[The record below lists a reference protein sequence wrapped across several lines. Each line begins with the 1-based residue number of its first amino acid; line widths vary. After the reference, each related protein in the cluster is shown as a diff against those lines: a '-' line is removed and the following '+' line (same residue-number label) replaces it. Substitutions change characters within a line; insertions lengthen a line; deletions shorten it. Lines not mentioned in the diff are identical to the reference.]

1 MPYKF
6 DPENPFATE
15 KAQPEMV
22 INTDKSRGLK
32 IEHFFSTPGVHP
44 FEQLEWEKR
53 SAKITDDSGKA
64 IFEQDN
70 IEVPTSWSQLATK
83 VVASKYFY
91 GDIETGQRENSVKQL
106 VHRVCKAIADRGRK
120 DGYFATDE
128 DAEVFYNE
136 LAWLCVNQHG
146 AFNSPVWFNVGL
158 LDVYGVAGGKHN
170 FHWNPQE
177 QTAVACENSYE
188 YPQSSACFIQ
198 SVKDSMQDI
207 MRLATSEAMLFKHG
221 SGTGTDL
228 STLRS
233 SKEKLSGG
241 GKPSG
246 PLSFMR
252 VYDQIAAV
260 IKSGGKTRR
269 AAKMQSL
276 KVGHPDIKEFITC
289 KTEEEKK
296 AWALIEAGYDNDHN
310 NEAYSSVMFQ
320 NSNLSVRVTDEF
332 MQAVEKEDIWTT
344 YSVTTGEK
352 MDEHSARELM
362 DLIAEG
368 TRICGD
374 PGLQYHSTIN
384 RWHTCPNS
392 GPINASN
399 PCSEYMFVDDS
410 ACNLASLNLLKF
422 RNEDASFDIDS
433 FKKAIR
439 MFIIAQEILVDN
451 GSYPDEAVA
460 VNSHLYRPLGL
471 GYANLGSLMMSL
483 AFPYDSDQ
491 ARAIGGAIS
500 AVMTGTAYTAS
511 AEIAA
516 MKEPFEQFAGNRDAM
531 LKVINMHRKH
541 AYDIPETHC
550 PDYLRNAAKDA
561 WDQAFD
567 TGSKVG
573 FRNAQAT
580 VLAPTG
586 TIGFLM
592 DCDTTGIEPD
602 IALVKYKLLAGGGM
616 FKLVNK
622 TVPMALERL
631 GYSADEVKS
640 ICDYIDENETI
651 EGAKE
656 FNPDHLPVFDCAFKP
671 RNGKR
676 CINYLAHL
684 KMMASV
690 QPFISGA
697 ISKTINMPKEST
709 TENIAAAYMEGW
721 KLGLKAVAIYRD
733 GSKKLQPVSTKK
745 HKDTKAKAPAEAST
759 PARPFRRRLPDTR
772 HSITHKFSVQGHEG
786 YLTVGLYEDGQPGEL
801 FITMAKEGSTVGGLM
816 DVIGTCTSMA
826 LQYGVPLITLVDK
839 FRHARFEPSGMTSNR
854 DIPFAKS
861 LIDYIFCWLGCQFMP
876 GYADKNIPNRSI
888 GATPPDNK
896 NTTTAR
902 EVVEKTKDLAK
913 KIAEA
918 KTETKIKAKTTAPK
932 KPIISASAS
941 KPLRQ
946 PSSDPKI
953 ISAPLGVPSKG
964 AALMKESADPAGR
977 ISALVASAIT
987 ETSGPL
993 QSEAKTL
1000 EQFNAQFTHFTGDA
1014 PACDVCGSITVRN
1027 GTCYK
1032 CFNCGNSMGC
1042 S

>member
-1 MPYKF
+1 MSGKF
-6 DPENPFATE
+6 DPGIAFTTGQS
-15 KAQPEMV
+15 QPETSV
-22 INTDKSRGLK
+22 GASKSAGLK
-32 IEHFFSTPGVHP
+32 VEHFFSTPGVHP
-44 FEQLEWEKR
+44 FEQLEWETH
-53 SAKITDDSGKA
+53 SAKITGDNGQVV
-64 IFEQDN
+64 FEQDD
-70 IEVPTSWSQLATK
+70 IEVPASWSQLATK

-91 GDIETGQRENSVKQL
+91 GDVESGQRERSVKHL
-106 VHRVCKAIADRGRK
+106 VHRVCRTIADRGRK

-136 LAWLCVNQHG
+136 LAWLCVNQFG

-158 LDVYGVAGGKHN
+158 FDVYGVSGGKHN
-170 FHWNPQE
+170 YHWDAE
-177 QTAVACENSYE
+177 RAEAVVCENGYE
-188 YPQSSACFIQ
+188 YPQASACFIQ
-198 SVKDSMQDI
+198 SVKDSMEDI

-241 GKPSG
+241 GRPSG

-276 KVGHPDIKEFITC
+276 KINHPDIKEFITC

-296 AWALIEAGYDNDHN
+296 AWALIEAGYDGDYNSK
-310 NEAYSSVMFQ
+310 AYDSVMFQ

-332 MQAVEKEDIWTT
+332 MEAVEKDALWAT
-344 YSVTTGEK
+344 YAVTTGEK
-352 MDEHSARELM
+352 MDEPSARELM
-362 DLIAEG
+362 RLIAEG
-368 TRICGD
+368 TRVCGD

-399 PCSEYMFVDDS
+399 PCSEFMFTDDS
-410 ACNLASLNLLKF
+410 ACNLASLNLMRF
-422 RNEDASFDIDS
+422 RKEDGCFDVAG
-433 FKKAIR
+433 FKKAVR
-439 MFIIAQEILVDN
+439 LFIIAQEILVDN
-451 GSYPDEAVA
+451 GSYPDKAIA
-460 VNSHLYRPLGL
+460 KNSHLFRPLGL
-471 GYANLGSLMMSL
+471 GFANLGSLMMSL
-483 AFPYDSDQ
+483 ALPYDSNQ

-500 AVMTGTAYTAS
+500 AIMTGTAYSAS
-511 AEIAA
+511 AEVASV
-516 MKEPFEQFAGNRDAM
+516 KGPFEQFKNNADAM
-531 LKVINMHRKH
+531 LKVINMHRQH
-541 AYDIPETHC
+541 ACDLPESHC

-561 WDQAFD
+561 WDQAVD
-567 TGSKVG
+567 AGSRVG

-586 TIGFLM
+586 TIGFMM
-592 DCDTTGIEPD
+592 DCDTTGIEPE

-616 FKLVNK
+616 LKLVNK

-631 GYSADEVKS
+631 GYSVDEIKS
-640 ICDYIDENETI
+640 ICDHIDENETI
-651 EGAKE
+651 EGARRL
-656 FNPDHLPVFDCAFKP
+656 NPDHLPVFDCAFKA

-676 CINYLAHL
+676 HVHYMAHL
-684 KMMASV
+684 KMMAAV

-709 TENIAAAYMEGW
+709 TEDIAAAYMEGW

-733 GSKKLQPVSTKK
+733 GSKRLQPVSTKK
-745 HKDTKAKAPAEAST
+745 HKDAKASASAEA
-759 PARPFRRRLPDTR
+759 PAPSQPFRRRLPDTR
-772 HSITHKFSVQGHEG
+772 QSLTHKFSVAGHEG

-826 LQYGVPLITLVDK
+826 LQYGVPLVTLVDK

-861 LIDYIFCWLGCQFMP
+861 LIDYIFCWLGCQFIP
-876 GYADKNIPNRSI
+876 GYADRNTPNR
-888 GATPPDNK
+888 GAASGAAQSK
-896 NTTTAR
+896 NATTAKKL
-902 EVVEKTKDLAK
+902 VEKTRDLAE

-918 KTETKIKAKTTAPK
+918 KAVRREDKPVRGEGAPPLNRGQASP
-932 KPIISASAS
+932 KPPHSGPKNRFAGLAS
-941 KPLRQ
+941 
-946 PSSDPKI
+946 
-953 ISAPLGVPSKG
+953 
-964 AALMKESADPAGR
+964 R
-977 ISALVASAIT
+977 ITALVGSTVAD
-987 ETSGPL
+987 ESGAL
-993 QSEAKTL
+993 QAEARAL
-1000 EQFNAQFTHFTGDA
+1000 EEFNAQFAHFLEDA
-1014 PACDVCGSITVRN
+1014 PACDICGSITVRN

>member
-1 MPYKF
+1 MSHKF
-6 DPENPFATE
+6 DPENPFRTE
-15 KAQPEMV
+15 QSQPQM
-22 INTDKSRGLK
+22 TAKTCDLKGLK
-32 IEHFFSTPGVHP
+32 IEPFFSTPDVHP
-44 FEQLEWEKR
+44 FDQLEWEMR
-53 SAKITDDSGKA
+53 SAKITGDNGHA
-64 IFEQDN
+64 VFEQDD
-70 IEVPTSWSQLATK
+70 IEVPASWSQLATK

-91 GDIETGQRENSVKQL
+91 GDIESGRRENSVKQL
-106 VHRVCKAIADRGRK
+106 VHRVCRAIADRGRR
-120 DGYFATDE
+120 DGYFASDE
-128 DAEVFYNE
+128 DAEVFYSE
-136 LAWLCVNQHG
+136 LTWLCVNQYG

-158 LDVYGVAGGKHN
+158 FDVYGVAGSKHN
-170 FHWNPQE
+170 FRWDPQVKD
-177 QTAVACENSYE
+177 AVACENSYE
-188 YPQSSACFIQ
+188 YPQASACFIQ
-198 SVKDSMQDI
+198 SVKDSMKDI

-233 SKEKLSGG
+233 SREKLAGG

-276 KVGHPDIKEFITC
+276 KIDHPDIKEFITC

-296 AWALIEAGYDNDHN
+296 AWALIEAGYDGDYN
-310 NEAYSSVMFQ
+310 NEAYNSVMFQ

-332 MQAVEKEDIWTT
+332 MQAVEKDASWTT
-344 YSVTTGEK
+344 RAVTTGEK
-352 MDEHSARELM
+352 MGEHSARELM
-362 DLIAEG
+362 NLIAEG

-410 ACNLASLNLLKF
+410 ACNLASLNLMKF
-422 RNEDASFDIDS
+422 REEDGSFNIEG

-439 MFIIAQEILVDN
+439 LFIIAQEILVDN
-451 GSYPDEAVA
+451 GSYPDKEIAI
-460 VNSHLYRPLGL
+460 NSHLFRPLGL
-471 GYANLGSLMMSL
+471 GFANLGSLMMSL
-483 AFPYDSDQ
+483 ALPYDSDQ
-491 ARAIGGAIS
+491 ARAIAGAIS
-500 AVMTGTAYTAS
+500 AIMTGTAYTAS
-511 AEIAA
+511 AEMASI
-516 MKEPFEQFAGNRDAM
+516 KGPFDEFNKNADAM
-531 LKVINMHRKH
+531 LKVINMHRQN
-541 AYDIPETHC
+541 ACEFPEAHC

-561 WDQAFD
+561 WDQALD
-567 TGSKVG
+567 AGSRSG

-580 VLAPTG
+580 VIAPTG

-616 FKLVNK
+616 LKLVNK

-631 GYSADEVKS
+631 GYSADDVKS

-651 EGAKE
+651 EGAAKL
-656 FNPDHLPVFDCAFKP
+656 NPDHLPVFDCAFKP

-676 CINYLAHL
+676 YIHYVAHL
-684 KMMASV
+684 RMMAAV
-690 QPFISGA
+690 QPFTSGA

-709 TENIAAAYMEGW
+709 TEDIAAAYTQGW

-733 GSKKLQPVSTKK
+733 GSKRLQPVSTKK
-745 HKDTKAKAPAEAST
+745 HKDGKVKAEAAA

-772 HSITHKFSVQGHEG
+772 QSITHKFSVTGHEG

-861 LIDYIFCWLGCQFMP
+861 LIDYIFCWLGCQFIP
-876 GYADKNIPNRSI
+876 GYAEKNTPNRTAAS
-888 GATPPDNK
+888 GSPDNK
-896 NTTTAR
+896 NATTAKKL
-902 EVVEKTKDLAK
+902 VEKTKDLAQ

-918 KTETKIKAKTTAPK
+918 KVLKREDAKT
-932 KPIISASAS
+932 
-941 KPLRQ
+941 
-946 PSSDPKI
+946 
-953 ISAPLGVPSKG
+953 SAPEK
-964 AALMKESADPAGR
+964 AARQASVEPRHRLAGLASR
-977 ISALVASAIT
+977 ISALVGSAIT
-987 ETSGPL
+987 DESGAM
-993 QSEAKTL
+993 QSEVRTL
-1000 EQFNAQFTHFTGDA
+1000 EQFNAQFAHFPDDA
-1014 PACDVCGSITVRN
+1014 PACDICGSITVRN

>member
-1 MPYKF
+1 MSYNF
-6 DPENPFATE
+6 EPENPFKTE
-15 KAQPEMV
+15 QSQIKTVPGQP
-22 INTDKSRGLK
+22 KSAGLR
-32 IEHFFSTPGVHP
+32 IEHFFSSPGEHP
-44 FEQLEWEKR
+44 FEQLEWENR
-53 SAKITDDSGKA
+53 SVKITGDGGQA
-64 IFEQDN
+64 VFEQDN
-70 IEVPTSWSQLATK
+70 IEVPVSWSQLATK

-91 GDIETGQRENSVKQL
+91 GDVGTGLREHSVKQL
-106 VHRVCKAIADRGRK
+106 VHRVCKMIADRGKR

-136 LAWLCVNQHG
+136 LTWLCVNQYG

-158 LDVYGVAGGKHN
+158 YDVYGIGGSKHN
-170 FHWNPQE
+170 FHWNPQSKE
-177 QTAVACENSYE
+177 VVACENSYE
-188 YPQSSACFIQ
+188 YPQASACFIQ
-198 SVKDSMQDI
+198 CVKDSMEDI

-241 GKPSG
+241 GRPSG

-276 KVGHPDIKEFITC
+276 KVGHPDIREFITC

-296 AWALIEAGYDNDHN
+296 ARALIEAGYDGDYN
-310 NEAYSSVMFQ
+310 NEAYNSVMFQ

-332 MQAVEKEDIWTT
+332 MQAVEKDDKWST
-344 YSVTTGEK
+344 YAVTTSEK
-352 MDEHSARELM
+352 MEEHSARELM
-362 DLIAEG
+362 ELIAEG
-368 TRICGD
+368 TRLCGD
-374 PGLQYHSTIN
+374 PGLQYDSTIN

-399 PCSEYMFVDDS
+399 PCSEYMFIDDS
-410 ACNLASLNLLKF
+410 ACNLASLNLMKF
-422 RNEDASFDIDS
+422 VKEDGSFDVAG

-439 MFIIAQEILVDN
+439 LFIIAQEILVDN
-451 GSYPDEAVA
+451 GSYPDKSITR
-460 VNSHLYRPLGL
+460 NSHLFRPLGL
-471 GYANLGSLMMSL
+471 GFANLGSVIMSQAL
-483 AFPYDSDQ
+483 PYDSDQ
-491 ARAIGGAIS
+491 ARAFAS
-500 AVMTGTAYTAS
+500 AVSAIMTGTAYAAS

-516 MKEPFEQFAGNRDAM
+516 LMGTFEEFEKNKDAM
-531 LKVINMHRKH
+531 LKVINMHRQH
-541 AYDIPETHC
+541 AYDIPESHC

-561 WDQAFD
+561 WDEAFD
-567 TGSKVG
+567 AGSKVG

-580 VLAPTG
+580 VIAPTG
-586 TIGFLM
+586 TIGFMM

-616 FKLVNK
+616 LKLVNK
-622 TVPMALERL
+622 TVPMALDRL
-631 GYSADEVKS
+631 GYSVDDIKAT
-640 ICDYIDENETI
+640 CDYIDENETI
-651 EGAKE
+651 EGAQKL
-656 FNPDHLPVFDCAFKP
+656 NTDHLQVFDCAFKP
-671 RNGKR
+671 RDGKR
-676 CINYLAHL
+676 HIHYMAHL
-684 KMMASV
+684 KMMSAV
-690 QPFISGA
+690 QPYISGA
-697 ISKTINMPKEST
+697 ISKTVNMPEEST
-709 TENIAAAYMEGW
+709 SEEIGQVYTEGW

-745 HKDTKAKAPAEAST
+745 HKKTGAKAEASA
-759 PARPFRRRLPDTR
+759 PSRPFRRRLPDTR
-772 HSITHKFSVQGHEG
+772 QSITHKFSVTGHEG

-839 FRHARFEPSGMTSNR
+839 FRHARFEPSGMTSNK

-861 LIDYIFCWLGCQFMP
+861 LIDYIFCWLGCRFIP
-876 GYADKNIPNRSI
+876 GYAEKNTPNRAAAAPKES
-888 GATPPDNK
+888 K
-896 NTTTAR
+896 NTTTAKQL
-902 EVVEKTKDLAK
+902 VEKAKDLAQ

-918 KTETKIKAKTTAPK
+918 KAETKTKTKTALKERQEVPTPELIKR
-932 KPIISASAS
+932 SS
-941 KPLRQ
+941 PLAGLTEPTLR
-946 PSSDPKI
+946 
-953 ISAPLGVPSKG
+953 LGS
-964 AALMKESADPAGR
+964 
-977 ISALVASAIT
+977 LVASPIAAA
-987 ETSGPL
+987 SGSE
-993 QSEAKTL
+993 QSQAEVAVM
-1000 EQFNAQFTHFTGDA
+1000 EQFNAQFTHFSSDA
-1014 PACDVCGSITVRN
+1014 PACDICGSITVRN

>member
-1 MPYKF
+1 MSQKF
-6 DPENPFATE
+6 NPENPFTGEQKQAQTIE
-15 KAQPEMV
+15 KTGQ
-22 INTDKSRGLK
+22 SGGLR
-32 IEHFFSTPGVHP
+32 IEHFFSTPDVHP
-44 FEQLEWEKR
+44 FDQLTWETR
-53 SAKITDDSGKA
+53 LVKITADNGEA

-70 IEVPTSWSQLATK
+70 VEVPVSWSQLAAK

-91 GDIETGQRENSVKQL
+91 GDIETGQREHSVKQL
-106 VHRVCKAIADRGRK
+106 VHRVCRAIADRGKK
-120 DGYFATDE
+120 DGYFASE
-128 DAEVFYNE
+128 RDAEAFYNE
-136 LAWLCVNQHG
+136 LTYLCVNQYG

-158 LDVYGVAGGKHN
+158 YDVYSIAGSQHN
-170 FHWNPQE
+170 YRWDPKCQD
-177 QTAVACENSYE
+177 AIACENSYE

-207 MRLATSEAMLFKHG
+207 MRLAASEAMLFKHG

-276 KVGHPDIKEFITC
+276 KVDHPDIKEFITS
-289 KTEEEKK
+289 KTQEEKK
-296 AWALIEAGYDNDHN
+296 AWALIEAGYDGEHN
-310 NEAYSSVMFQ
+310 NEAYNSVMFQ

-332 MQAVEKEDIWTT
+332 MQAVEKNDTWAT
-344 YSVTTGEK
+344 YAVTTSEK
-352 MDEHSARELM
+352 IGEHSAGELM
-362 DLIAEG
+362 ELIAEG

-374 PGLQYHSTIN
+374 PGIQYHSTIN

-399 PCSEYMFVDDS
+399 PCSEYMFIDDS
-410 ACNLASLNLLKF
+410 ACNLASLNLMKF
-422 RNEDASFDIDS
+422 RKDDGSFDVEA
-433 FKKAIR
+433 FKKAVRI
-439 MFIIAQEILVDN
+439 FIIAQEILVDS
-451 GSYPDEAVA
+451 GSYPDRSITI
-460 VNSHLYRPLGL
+460 NSYRFRPLGL
-471 GYANLGSLMMSL
+471 GYANLGSLIMSEAL
-483 AFPYDSDQ
+483 PYDSDQ
-491 ARAIGGAIS
+491 ARALASAIS
-500 AVMTGTAYTAS
+500 AIMTGAAYAAS
-511 AEIAA
+511 AEIAS
-516 MKEPFEQFAGNRDAM
+516 MKGPFEEFQKNTDAM
-531 LKVINMHRKH
+531 LRVMNMHRQH
-541 AYDIPETHC
+541 AYDIPEAHC

-561 WDQAFD
+561 WNEAIDS
-567 TGSKVG
+567 GSKVG
-573 FRNAQAT
+573 FRNAQAA

-586 TIGFLM
+586 TIGFMM

-616 FKLVNK
+616 LKLVNR

-631 GYSADEVKS
+631 GYSIEDIKA
-640 ICDYIDENETI
+640 ICDYIDENGSI
-651 EGAKE
+651 EGAEKL
-656 FNPDHLPVFDCAFKP
+656 NKDHLPIFDCAFKP
-671 RNGKR
+671 RIGKR
-676 CINYLAHL
+676 CIHYMAHL
-684 KMMASV
+684 KMMAAV

-709 TENIAAAYMEGW
+709 TEEIMAAYMEGW

-745 HKDTKAKAPAEAST
+745 HKEAKAKASSEA
-759 PARPFRRRLPDTR
+759 PARPFRHRLPDTR
-772 HSITHKFSVQGHEG
+772 QSITHKFSVTGHEG

-876 GYADKNIPNRSI
+876 GYADKNLPNR
-888 GATPPDNK
+888 TPVTVENK
-896 NTTTAR
+896 TTTTAK
-902 EVVEKTKDLAK
+902 ELVEKTQDLAH
-913 KIAEA
+913 KIAEV
-918 KTETKIKAKTTAPK
+918 KEQVKAKPQEKGQKIPIEELTERKLTSAPK
-932 KPIISASAS
+932 
-941 KPLRQ
+941 
-946 PSSDPKI
+946 
-953 ISAPLGVPSKG
+953 
-964 AALMKESADPAGR
+964 GR
-977 ISALVASAIT
+977 LSNLANRITSLVGSAISDGSGQLKA
-987 ETSGPL
+987 ETRL
-993 QSEAKTL
+993 MQ
-1000 EQFNAQFTHFTGDA
+1000 QFNAQFEHFQDDA
-1014 PACDVCGSITVRN
+1014 PACDICGAITVRN

-1032 CFNCGNSMGC
+1032 CYNCGNSMGC